1 MMPMTPTHLTAA
13 ALNLTPSETAEWR
26 YIYHERIGMMVGAAV
41 DVPDWCK
48 RQAREEAD
56 RHIQALREHEIAE
69 RLGVIEENK

>member
-1 MMPMTPTHLTAA
+1 MTPTHQTAA
-13 ALNLTPSETAEWR
+13 ALNLTPAETAEWR
-26 YIYHERIGMMVGAAV
+26 YIYHERVGMMVGAEV

-69 RLGVIEENK
+69 KLGVIEENK